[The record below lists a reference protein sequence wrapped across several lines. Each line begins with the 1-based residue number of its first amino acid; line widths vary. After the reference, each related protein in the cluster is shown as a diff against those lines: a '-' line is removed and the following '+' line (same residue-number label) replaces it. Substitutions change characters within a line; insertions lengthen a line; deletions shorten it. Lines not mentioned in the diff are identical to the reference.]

1 MILDMEGILLGGG
14 RADKGINKNQKN
26 IDLKTHI
33 VTYIPFVQEVV
44 TPIYIMTY
52 YIKWV
57 TTSWTYGSFEDRA
70 IFHEFIY
77 QSVMGK

>member
-33 VTYIPFVQEVV
+33 VTYKFFQQ
-44 TPIYIMTY
+44 YIFMLQPQ
-52 YIKWV
+52 
-57 TTSWTYGSFEDRA
+57 
-70 IFHEFIY
+70 IFT
-77 QSVMGK
+77 